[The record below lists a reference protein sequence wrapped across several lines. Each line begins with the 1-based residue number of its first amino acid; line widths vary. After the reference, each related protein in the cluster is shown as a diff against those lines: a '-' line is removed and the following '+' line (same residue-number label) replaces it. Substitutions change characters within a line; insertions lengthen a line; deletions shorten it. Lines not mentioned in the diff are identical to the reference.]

1 MAKESKGLTS
11 EQKKL
16 LQNIGQ
22 QFQKGK
28 NEKNGFKKIII
39 FGTVLILAAVLGY
52 SLLNSQQSAVTGDKI
67 AVHYIDIGQGDS
79 ILITS
84 GDVNMLI
91 DCGEKSESAKLINYL
106 NNCGIQRLDYVIGT
120 HPHSD
125 HMGGMSEIVKTFD
138 IGECII
144 PELHSSDI
152 PNTVYYEKFLDA
164 IAEKNVKLSYA
175 ELGRNINIGSSV
187 GTIIAPH
194 SPDYGNLNNYSV
206 GLFLKHGN
214 NSFIFTG
221 DAEKQAEKEMIDA
234 GVMLDADVY
243 KVGHHGSDTSSSP
256 EFLEAVS
263 PEYAVISC
271 GTGNSY
277 GHPKDITMEN
287 LSKYTDKI
295 YRTDLQGTI
304 IFESDGND
312 YVIKTERN

>member
-84 GDVNMLI
+84 DDVNMLI

-138 IGECII
+138 IGEFII
-144 PELHSSDI
+144 PRLHSSDT

-221 DAEKQAEKEMIDA
+221 DAEKQAEEEMIDA

>member
-1 MAKESKGLTS
+1 M
-11 EQKKL
+11 
-16 LQNIGQ
+16 
-22 QFQKGK
+22 
-28 NEKNGFKKIII
+28 
-39 FGTVLILAAVLGY
+39 ILAAVLGY

-138 IGECII
+138 IGEFII
-144 PELHSSDI
+144 PRLHSSDI

>member
-1 MAKESKGLTS
+1 M
-11 EQKKL
+11 
-16 LQNIGQ
+16 
-22 QFQKGK
+22 
-28 NEKNGFKKIII
+28 
-39 FGTVLILAAVLGY
+39 LAAVLGY
-52 SLLNSQQSAVTGDKI
+52 SLLNSQQTAVTGDKI
-67 AVHYIDIGQGDS
+67 FVHYMDVGQGDG
-79 ILITS
+79 IFITS

-91 DCGEKSESAKLINYL
+91 DCGEKSESAKVIKYL
-106 NNCGIQRLDYVIGT
+106 NDCGVERLDYVIGT

-125 HMGGMSEIVKTFD
+125 HMGGMSEIIKAFD
-138 IGECII
+138 IGEVII
-144 PELHSSDI
+144 PKLHSSDT

-164 IAEKNVKLSYA
+164 VAEKNIRLVTA
-175 ELGRNINIGSSV
+175 ELGRNINIGSAV

-206 GLFLKHGN
+206 GIFLKHGE

-256 EFLEAVS
+256 EFLAAVS

-277 GHPKDITMEN
+277 GHPKDITLEN

-295 YRTDLQGTI
+295 YRTDLSGTI
-304 IFESDGND
+304 IFESDGSN
-312 YVIKTERN
+312 YAIKTERN